1 MSDMQLI
8 MENWRTFSVR
18 NRNSL
23 LESHDYITKV
33 LGIAIPLNESYPFSA
48 KLSEQI
54 LQEQLLLEA
63 FFDDAVNKVKQGAR
77 ALGDKAREAIQNG
90 AAWVKQF
97 GENVGRLM
105 HSLWIIFRNPSMVG
119 EYISTLDERMNIRRL
134 GELDVFVENVATLLA
149 PTKLSSIGEKIKE
162 LWTNVKGKYESMA
175 SSWKKALVGS
185 TLMVMLQ
192 YILSKLTT
200 IISTVNNLMDSG
212 VEELTAAAREEIG
225 EEIKTKVFEYF
236 EENLG
241 SIFQKLGEYSSG
253 VGVWVDWISKM
264 VGGVDYVAKNLF
276 GTTRGFLQKAQAAAK

>member
-1 MSDMQLI
+1 MSEMQLI
-8 MENWRTFSVR
+8 MENWRTFGER
-18 NRNSL
+18 DKL
-23 LESHDYITKV
+23 IESHEYITKV

-54 LQEQLLLEA
+54 LQEQLLLEG
-63 FFDDAVNKVKQGAR
+63 FFDDAVNKVKQGAQK
-77 ALGDKAREAIQNG
+77 LGNKAREAIQDG
-90 AAWVKQF
+90 TAWVKQF

-119 EYISTLDERMNIRRL
+119 EYISSLEERMNIRRL
-134 GELDVFVENVATLLA
+134 GELDQFVENVATLLA
-149 PTKLSSIGEKIKE
+149 PTKLAAIGTKVKE
-162 LWTNVKGKYESMA
+162 MWTSVKSQYESMA

-212 VEELTAAAREEIG
+212 VEELTDAAREEIG

>member
-1 MSDMQLI
+1 MSDMKLI
-8 MENWRTFSVR
+8 MESYRDFTAR
-18 NRNSL
+18 AEL
-23 LESHDYITKV
+23 LENHEYITKV
-33 LGIAIPLNESYPFSA
+33 LGIAIPLNESYPFST

-54 LQEQLLLEA
+54 LQEQLLLEG
-63 FFDDAVNKVKQGAR
+63 FFDDAINKVKLGAQ
-77 ALGDKAREAIQNG
+77 ALGDKAREAIQDG
-90 AAWVKQF
+90 TAWVKQF

-162 LWTNVKGKYESMA
+162 LWTNVKDGYESMA
-175 SSWKKALVGS
+175 NSWKKALVGS
-185 TLMVMLQ
+185 TLMVILQ
-192 YILSKLTT
+192 YILSKLATV
-200 IISTVNNLMDSG
+200 ISTVNNLMDSG
-212 VEELTAAAREEIG
+212 IEALTGAAREEIG

-236 EENLG
+236 EDNIG

-253 VGVWVDWISKM
+253 VGVWIDWISKM

-276 GTTRGFLQKAQAAAK
+276 GTTRDFLQKSQAAVK